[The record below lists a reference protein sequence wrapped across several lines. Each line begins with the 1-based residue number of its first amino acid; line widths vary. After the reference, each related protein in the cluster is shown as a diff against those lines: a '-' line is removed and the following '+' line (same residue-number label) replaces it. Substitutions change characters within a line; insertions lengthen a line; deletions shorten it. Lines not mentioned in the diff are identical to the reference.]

1 MLEIQF
7 STAKLYKRR
16 LTCCWSRIF
25 SVKWWKR
32 KHLVPNEMLQ
42 ACICNESTQIQEE
55 NRLMQPEARKIQRA
69 MD

>member
-7 STAKLYKRR
+7 STAQLYKRR
-16 LTCCWSRIF
+16 LTHYWSKIV

-55 NRLMQPEARKIQRA
+55 SRLTQPEARKIQRA

>member
-7 STAKLYKRR
+7 STAQLYIRG
-16 LTCCWSRIF
+16 LTCYQSRTV

-42 ACICNESTQIQEE
+42 ACICNESTQIQEQ